1 MQSRKGLNEK
11 IYKHAW
17 KMTLSVLQ
25 AQELRIAVAIG
36 QVRIRPLKKT
46 FLILFYLNNEWYIFH
61 EQYFNLF

>member
-11 IYKHAW
+11 MLKHVW

-25 AQELRIAVAIG
+25 APELRIAVAIG

-46 FLILFYLNNEWYIFH
+46 FLILFYLNNE
-61 EQYFNLF
+61 